1 MSRLDRV
8 SLDRAVRF
16 GKPFVRGIR
25 ITVGRSS
32 GYLASDVSKCGGA
45 FPPR

>member
-1 MSRLDRV
+1 MSRLDRA
-8 SLDRAVRF
+8 AVRF
-16 GKPFVRGIR
+16 GKPFVRGTR
-25 ITVGRSS
+25 ITVDCFS